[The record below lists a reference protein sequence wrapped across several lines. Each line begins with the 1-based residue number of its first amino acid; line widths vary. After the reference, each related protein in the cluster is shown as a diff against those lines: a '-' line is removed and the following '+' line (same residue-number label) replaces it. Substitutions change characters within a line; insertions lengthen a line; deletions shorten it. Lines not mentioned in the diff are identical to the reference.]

1 MIETFKNWHN
11 AKITELEARNDL
23 GALIGFALTLGIAG
37 VVIAMTQKVVQD
49 TGSTLAINS
58 SARNATDQ
66 ALIGG
71 VNLATQMPVIGTVAG
86 LAVVIGVLF
95 ALIQFKN

>member
-1 MIETFKNWHN
+1 MIETMKNFRE
-11 AKITELEARNDL
+11 AKIVELEARNDL

-49 TGSTLAINS
+49 TGATLS
-58 SARNATDQ
+58 SGSAGRNATDQ

-95 ALIQFKN
+95 ALVQFRQ